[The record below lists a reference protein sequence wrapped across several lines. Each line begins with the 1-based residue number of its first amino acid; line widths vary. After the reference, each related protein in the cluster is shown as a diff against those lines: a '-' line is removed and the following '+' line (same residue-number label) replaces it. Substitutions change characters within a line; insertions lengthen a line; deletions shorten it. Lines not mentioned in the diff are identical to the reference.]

1 MRQYDIFIS
10 YRRSS
15 FELANLIA
23 TRLKAAGYRVFFDLE
38 AMDSGPFNKQ
48 LFRVI
53 EECRDFVL
61 VLPPNTLERC
71 KDEDDW
77 VRKEVLHALQNKKNI
92 IPILLN
98 GFQWPKTMPSG
109 MEELSMYQSIAASI
123 DYFDL
128 AMQRLESYLK
138 SRKYTRQRLIVRWA
152 TAIVLSVSII
162 LVSLLCLFRSIAK
175 PLCEQVVEH
184 LTLKVAIADFMMSD
198 NKILIDTWKECQTSD
213 KSEVYESLELVE
225 DNLES
230 YESSLKTS
238 MELSSWQ
245 KFLISLYQTSPSYL
259 AQIDDYVLSMSSEL
273 KSNMSQMRNTISKDQ
288 LLPSDINH
296 IEGVLDLYPAM
307 GKALYYTYLQIL
319 NKLPESSLTNYHEL
333 APKFE
338 NMPDTGLGLR
348 NSEYDVLIKQAFEG
362 TDHVIKGLKD
372 NVAESED
379 ELYLKEKEL
388 DSLNNAVYA
397 QYRGFVE
404 KISFNADA
412 TPEKNW
418 NGILVLSAFLDLSI
432 EMYQEALATG
442 DDPGLVTP
450 QLVLAD
456 INKALDNFQSCHK
469 EVGYVASAKEF
480 FKQTLE
486 GLPFGGV
493 LITQFA
499 PNTTHNVY
507 KVGDIIVEWNGSR
520 VNNLEELKAAYAKS
534 ASGKMKI
541 LRLEQGKLK
550 EISMSIPGNEDIV
563 AFCNLIDPE

>member
-128 AMQRLESYLK
+128 AMQRLEGYLK
-138 SRKYTRQRLIVRWA
+138 SRKHTRQRLIVKRA
-152 TAIVLSVSII
+152 TATVLSVFII

-198 NKILIDTWKECQTSD
+198 NKNLLDTWKECQTSD
-213 KSEVYESLELVE
+213 KAEVYESLELVE

-230 YESSLKTS
+230 YESSLKAS

-259 AQIDDYVLSMSSEL
+259 AQIDGYVLSMSSEL

-288 LLPSDINH
+288 LLPSDINY
-296 IEGVLDLYPAM
+296 IEGVLNLYPAL

-319 NKLPESSLTNYHEL
+319 NKLPESFLSNYLEL
-333 APKFE
+333 APTFE
-338 NMPDTGLGLR
+338 NMPDTRLGLR
-348 NSEYDVLIKQAFEG
+348 NSEYDVLIKQA
-362 TDHVIKGLKD
+362 TYHAIKGLKYI
-372 NVAESED
+372 VATSED
-379 ELYLKEKEL
+379 ELYLKDKEL
-388 DSLNNAVYA
+388 ASLNNAVYA
-397 QYRGFVE
+397 QYQGFVE
-404 KISFNADA
+404 KISFNADD
-412 TPEKNW
+412 TPEKDW

-432 EMYQEALATG
+432 EMYQEALAAG

-456 INKALDNFQSCHK
+456 INKALDNFQRCHK
-469 EVGYVASAKEF
+469 KVGYVASVKEF

-486 GLPFGGV
+486 GLPLGGV

-563 AFCNLIDPE
+563 AFCNLINLE

>member
-48 LFRVI
+48 LFQVI

-71 KDEDDW
+71 EDADDW

-162 LVSLLCLFRSIAK
+162 LCLFRSIVK
-175 PLCEQVVEH
+175 PLCEEVVEH
-184 LTLKVAIADFMMSD
+184 LTLKVAIADLMISD
-198 NKILIDTWKECQTSD
+198 NKVLLDTWKECQTSD
-213 KSEVYESLELVE
+213 KAEVYESLESVE
-225 DNLES
+225 DNMEN
-230 YESSLKTS
+230 YESSLEAS
-238 MELSSWQ
+238 LELSSWQ

-288 LLPSDINH
+288 LLPSDINY
-296 IEGVLDLYPAM
+296 IEGVLNLYPAM

-319 NKLPESSLTNYHEL
+319 NKLPESSLSNYLEL
-333 APKFE
+333 APTFE
-338 NMPDTGLGLR
+338 NMPDTRLGLR
-348 NSEYDVLIKQAFEG
+348 NSEYDVLIKQA
-362 TDHVIKGLKD
+362 THHAIKGLKYLKYI
-372 NVAESED
+372 VATSED

-404 KISFNADA
+404 KISFNADT
-412 TPEKNW
+412 TPEKDW

-432 EMYQEALATG
+432 EMYQEALAAG

-456 INKALDNFQSCHK
+456 INKALDNFQRCHK
-469 EVGYVASAKEF
+469 KVGYVASVKEF